1 MLLLS
6 KQGWA
11 GSTQRALKSN
21 LLKRV
26 EKMNE
31 KTQKLTVSA
40 VMIAL
45 ATALSFVKL
54 WEMPLG
60 GAVTLL
66 SMLPMCLLSV
76 MYGVKW
82 SALPCFVYAA
92 IQMAVSGVFGWGLT
106 PTVLVGAIVFD
117 YLAPFTCLC
126 FAGAFRKKGL
136 WGIVFGILLVCVVR
150 FLFHF
155 ASGCIFFRSY
165 ELFNNPYM
173 WSLAYNGTFMLPE
186 LGLTLVG
193 AVALFKVP
201 AINKFIKL

>member
-1 MLLLS
+1 
-6 KQGWA
+6 
-11 GSTQRALKSN
+11 
-21 LLKRV
+21 
-26 EKMNE
+26 MNE

-40 VMIAL
+40 VLIAL
-45 ATALSFVKL
+45 ATALSFVKI

-66 SMLPMCLLSV
+66 SMLPMCVLSV
-76 MYGVKW
+76 MYGVRLA
-82 SALPCFVYAA
+82 ALPCFVYAA

-106 PTVLVGAIVFD
+106 PTVLVGAILFD

-126 FAGAFRKKGL
+126 FAGVFRKKGL
-136 WGIVFGILLVCVVR
+136 WGIIAGILLVCVLR

-193 AVALFKVP
+193 AVGLFKVP
-201 AINKFIKL
+201 AIGKFIKN

>member
-1 MLLLS
+1 MS

-106 PTVLVGAIVFD
+106 PAVLVGAIIFD

-201 AINKFIKL
+201 AINKFIKI

>member
-1 MLLLS
+1 
-6 KQGWA
+6 
-11 GSTQRALKSN
+11 
-21 LLKRV
+21 
-26 EKMNE
+26 MNE
-31 KTQKLTVSA
+31 KTKKMTVSA

-45 ATALSFVKL
+45 ATALSFAKI

-60 GAVTLL
+60 GAVTLF
-66 SMLPMCLLSV
+66 SMLPMCMLSI

-106 PTVLVGAIVFD
+106 PAVLVGAILFD
-117 YLAPFTCLC
+117 YIAPFTLLCL
-126 FAGAFRKKGL
+126 AGVFRKKGF
-136 WGIVFGILLVCVVR
+136 WGIVMGILLVCVVR
-150 FLFHF
+150 FAFHF

-186 LGLTLVG
+186 LGLTVFG
-193 AVALFKVP
+193 AVALFKLPV
-201 AINKFIKL
+201 IIKLIKG

>member
-1 MLLLS
+1 LS

-106 PTVLVGAIVFD
+106 PAVLVGAIIFD

-201 AINKFIKL
+201 AINKFIKI

>member
-106 PTVLVGAIVFD
+106 PTVLVGAIIFD

>member
-1 MLLLS
+1 
-6 KQGWA
+6 
-11 GSTQRALKSN
+11 
-21 LLKRV
+21 
-26 EKMNE
+26 MNE

-106 PTVLVGAIVFD
+106 PTVLVGAIIFD